1 MSFLESIQHGL
12 EKASQEASRIT
23 KIQHFH
29 NVINDLTFKASQ
41 QGQALIAQAMDMYH
55 DGRLGQGELVV
66 ICQQIATYEQQ
77 INEIQGEIQRLQ
89 QHEDSAQQAPIPPVP
104 PPAYPAYPQATP
116 TQAFMTPTAP
126 LQPNDSSEPPTI
138 PVEVSQVA
146 QEASPPPAKPKRHT
160 STHKESS
167 AATPPETPASTETP
181 ATSAPG
187 SYAQGVLP
195 PVYSPFAPATDT
207 NSATAPHEENATA
220 TPAKPKV
227 HHTKKA
233 AAPDSTPEG
242 VAEAPVKE

>member
-41 QGQALIAQAMDMYH
+41 QGQTLIAQAMDMYH
-55 DGRLGQGELVV
+55 NGRLGQGELVV

-89 QHEDSAQQAPIPPVP
+89 QHEESAPQAPIPPVP
-104 PPAYPAYPQATP
+104 SPAYSAYPQEA
-116 TQAFMTPTAP
+116 PTAP
-126 LQPNDSSEPPTI
+126 LLQPSDNSEPPTV
-138 PVEVSQVA
+138 PAQASQVA
-146 QEASPPPAKPKRHT
+146 QEASPPPAKPKRHA

-167 AATPPETPASTETP
+167 TATPPEAPASTETP

-195 PVYSPFAPATDT
+195 PVYSPFAAAPAPTTDAS
-207 NSATAPHEENATA
+207 SATAPNEENAAA
-220 TPAKPKV
+220 TPAKPKA

-233 AAPDSTPEG
+233 AAPDSTPES